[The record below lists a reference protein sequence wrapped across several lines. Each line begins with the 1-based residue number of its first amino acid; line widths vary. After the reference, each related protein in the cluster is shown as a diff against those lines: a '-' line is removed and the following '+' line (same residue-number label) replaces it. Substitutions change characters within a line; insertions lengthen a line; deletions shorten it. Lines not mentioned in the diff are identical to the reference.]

1 MSAQNPVGYIYSQ
14 GGVNWF
20 KPSLTQEDMYLDW
33 KPVYDPAWKQ
43 IKQLDPNIAIDKML
57 DQLYQQF
64 IGE

>member
-1 MSAQNPVGYIYSQ
+1 MSAQNPVGYIYRQ

-43 IKQLDPNIAIDKML
+43 VEQLDPNIAIDKML